1 MVSVTLI
8 NFQLHVFHFLIRILI
23 IREHKKKTK
32 KHKRQKYTLISK
44 VIELFTLK
52 NMKIIVLIRN
62 TCM

>member
-32 KHKRQKYTLISK
+32 KHRIDLDRFLPEKKF
-44 VIELFTLK
+44 LF
-52 NMKIIVLIRN
+52 NPSIFFSH
-62 TCM
+62 